1 MPEESRWY
9 TDTNNGILEV
19 SEEDFKEIFALFTS
33 SAKYERDQVYDGDSI
48 HSFRNEDLAAEY
60 YLSLDKREFAV
71 DAWRAVLYFLHKHG
85 FSAYKDG
92 VVYDLSFTDAFF
104 IE

>member
-1 MPEESRWY
+1 MDINKGVP
-9 TDTNNGILEV
+9 EV
-19 SEEDFKEIFALFTS
+19 SDGDLKEIFALLTS
-33 SAKYERDQVYDGDSI
+33 SAKYERDQIYNVNSI
-48 HSFRNEDLAAEY
+48 HCFRNEDLAAEY
-60 YLSLDKREFAV
+60 SPSLDKREFAV

-104 IE
+104 AE